1 MSRLTKLLGIVAALL
16 LAIPAQANETLTYDA
31 NGNVQSRSLPG
42 GTSQYGYDD
51 LDRLTSEAGPA
62 KTQNLTYDAND
73 NRLSDGTGNK
83 TYTANTNKLA
93 TANGQAITLDKVG
106 NITLLRGFS
115 LDWNQAG
122 QLKTVKQGSTLLAT
136 YYYDYRGRRSR
147 KVTPTETTI
156 YIYDLADHLL
166 GEFNGTGSPLR
177 TYIWKDDTPVA
188 VILHG
193 TPEKVLYLETDHLNT
208 PIAARDENAKL
219 VWKWESDAFGSTLPN
234 EDPDGDGQKTTINL
248 RFPGQYFDKES
259 GFHYNHHRYY
269 DPLTGRYLSSDPIG
283 LAGGRNGYSY
293 VGGNPMSRIDPSG
306 KFFILPIIAAIA
318 ESGAGTWGLAGLG
331 VLGSG
336 WWIFN
341 QNQGKDGPSV
351 PVDLPGKIP
360 DFDFD
365 KPGQCPV
372 DSKGKKW
379 PWKGQAP
386 QGGDKGGYKNPDGP
400 ESLHPDL
407 GHGDDIG
414 PHWDFNDRNGP
425 GYRIGPDGTI
435 SPK

>member
-283 LAGGRNGYSY
+283 
-293 VGGNPMSRIDPSG
+293 PSG
-306 KFFILPIIAAIA
+306 
-318 ESGAGTWGLAGLG
+318 
-331 VLGSG
+331 
-336 WWIFN
+336 
-341 QNQGKDGPSV
+341 
-351 PVDLPGKIP
+351 
-360 DFDFD
+360 
-365 KPGQCPV
+365 
-372 DSKGKKW
+372 
-379 PWKGQAP
+379 
-386 QGGDKGGYKNPDGP
+386 GP
-400 ESLHPDL
+400 E
-407 GHGDDIG
+407 
-414 PHWDFNDRNGP
+414 WV
-425 GYRIGPDGTI
+425 
-435 SPK
+435 